1 MKANKNSL
9 VFIVKCYKITSH
21 IPTKRVSY
29 MDKLKKPLLIAALVL
44 DVGITIFLFVISIL
58 ILAKVIPAATL
69 NEAINNSQ
77 GLIRYLLKNPTVYL
91 VAFVIP
97 LFVLL
102 AGNVVG
108 LILYV
113 RKTSAKA
120 APAQLDD
127 LTPEQK
133 EALRQELLKDL
144 GAPKEEEK

>member
-1 MKANKNSL
+1 MKN
-9 VFIVKCYKITSH
+9 
-21 IPTKRVSY
+21 
-29 MDKLKKPLLIAALVL
+29 LKKPLIIAGLVL

-77 GLIRYLLKNPTVYL
+77 RMPLIHYLLQNPTVYL

-102 AGNVVG
+102 AGNVIG
-108 LILYV
+108 LIIYV
-113 RKTSAKA
+113 KKTSSKQ
-120 APAQLDD
+120 PAQLDD
-127 LTPEQK
+127 LSDEQK

-144 GAPKEEEK
+144 QGEKKE